1 MKVRIKYTK
10 SELLKFIGHL
20 DVMRYFQKAVKRAG
34 FDIAYSQGFSP
45 HQLMSFAAPLALGV
59 TSEGEYFDAEF
70 HSVVSSEE
78 FVRRFNEQMAA
89 GMEVKAARLLPDDAK
104 NSMSIVAA
112 SDYLITIRDEVPV
125 EVKEKFLAYVP
136 HLLEQDTIE
145 VLKKTKKNEKIEDI
159 KPGIYKVSVESYVS
173 ARTLAGDPVSE
184 VELDESEDIQ
194 EENTVTE
201 MESTHITDG
210 DHLAA
215 MNAGRTNGN
224 QYVDDICATDKLYM
238 LLATGSEY
246 NLKPE
251 LIIQAI
257 CKAIGYEYNRFD
269 YRIHRLETYM
279 RNEDGQLVSLLE
291 TGTVIE

>member
-1 MKVRIKYTK
+1 MLKVRIKYTK

-70 HSVVSSEE
+70 NSLVPSAE

-89 GMEVKAARLLPDDAK
+89 GMEVKDVVLLPEHAK
-104 NSMSIVAA
+104 KAMAIVAA
-112 SDYLITIRDEVPV
+112 SDYIITVLDTVP
-125 EVKEKFLAYVP
+125 EDRKQQILAFVP
-136 HLLEQDTIE
+136 QLLEKESIE
-145 VLKKTKKNEKIEDI
+145 ILKKTKKNEKIEDI
-159 KPGIYKVSVESYVS
+159 KPGILKLSVESYYS
-173 ARTLAGDPVSE
+173 ANL
-184 VELDESEDIQ
+184 LESG
-194 EENTVTE
+194 
-201 MESTHITDG
+201 TDTSLPET
-210 DHLAA
+210 DLHS
-215 MNAGRTNGN
+215 N
-224 QYVDDICATDKLYM
+224 QYVEDVMAADKLYM

-251 LIIQAI
+251 LVIQAV
-257 CKAIGYEYNRFD
+257 CREIGYPYKRFD

-279 RNEDGQLVSLLE
+279 KDENGEYRSLLE
-291 TGTVIE
+291 SGKRIDADWYEI

>member
-70 HSVVSSEE
+70 HSVVSSDE

-112 SDYLITIRDEVPV
+112 SDYLITIRDEVPAD
-125 EVKEKFLAYVP
+125 VKEKFLAYVP
-136 HLLEQDTIE
+136 HLLELDTIE
-145 VLKKTKKNEKIEDI
+145 VLKKTKKNEKIENI

-173 ARTLAGDPVSE
+173 ARELAGDPVSE
-184 VELDESEDIQ
+184 ERLADCESS
-194 EENTVTE
+194 EENPINE
-201 MESTHITDG
+201 MESKHLTDG
-210 DHLAA
+210 DRLAA
-215 MNAGRTNGN
+215 TNAGRTNGN

-291 TGTVIE
+291 TGSVIS

>member
-20 DVMRYFQKAVKRAG
+20 DVMRYFQKAVNRAG

-70 HSVVSSEE
+70 HSLVSSDE

-89 GMEVKAARLLPDDAK
+89 GMEVKDVVLLPDNAK

-112 SDYLITIRDEVPV
+112 SDYIITILDTVPSD
-125 EVKEKFLAYVP
+125 VKAQILTFTP
-136 HLLEQDTIE
+136 HLLEKESIE
-145 VLKKTKKNEKIEDI
+145 ILKKTKKNEKIEDI
-159 KPGIYKVSVESYVS
+159 KPGILKLSVESYDS
-173 ARTLAGDPVSE
+173 ARILAGDESVVDSRDETSE
-184 VELDESEDIQ
+184 SAK
-194 EENTVTE
+194 ENV
-201 MESTHITDG
+201 
-210 DHLAA
+210 LQ
-215 MNAGRTNGN
+215 N
-224 QYVDDICATDKLYM
+224 QYVEDVMAKDKLYM

-251 LIIQAI
+251 LVIQAV
-257 CKAIGYEYNRFD
+257 CREIGCEYKRFD
-269 YRIHRLETYM
+269 YKIHRLETYM
-279 RNEDGQLVSLLE
+279 KKEDGKLVSLLKS
-291 TGTVIE
+291 GTRIY